1 MRFRKSPQILAM
13 ASLSSPQFAAKAI
26 SATGAFSAKWKPVR
40 VKKTRQKQE
49 SRAPFRFDRNGS
61 SDNVPDFSGFLGSPA
76 CRSDGAGTAV
86 MEICRIFES
95 SFFV

>member
-1 MRFRKSPQILAM
+1 MRFHKSSQILVL

-26 SATGAFSAKWKPVR
+26 SAA
-40 VKKTRQKQE
+40 
-49 SRAPFRFDRNGS
+49 
-61 SDNVPDFSGFLGSPA
+61 SDNVPDFSAFLGSPA

-95 SFFV
+95 SLFDDLP